1 MQTNAIQF
9 LRDYGAQKLET
20 DLKVLRRAVEEKRKL
35 KDRAIAEYTKAA
47 NDLLTCE
54 QLLALQQSSDRR
66 ASAPLEIA
74 GTGSDQTSAVL
85 ALIRGTGDLGIRP
98 KEISKAMEGRGIRIK
113 PAYLHTILMRLKK
126 RGDVRSLRGSYKA
139 VE

>member
-9 LRDYGAQKLET
+9 LQDYGTQQIEA
-20 DLKVLRRAVEEKRKL
+20 DLKVLRRQLEEKRKL

-54 QLLALQQSSDRR
+54 QLLALQQSSDQR
-66 ASAPLEIA
+66 ALAPFEMA
-74 GTGSDQTSAVL
+74 GKESDQTSAVMT
-85 ALIRGTGDLGIRP
+85 LIRRTGALGIRP
-98 KEISKAMEGRGIRIK
+98 KDISKAMEARGLNIK

-126 RGDVRSLRGSYKA
+126 RGAVSSVRGSYVA